1 MPTYEYLCRTCGER
15 LDAVQ
20 TFHEDALTT
29 CLTCGGELRKVF
41 GSVGIVFKGSGF
53 YKTDSRSTGTS
64 TRPASGSGADGGAS
78 SAPPTTDGAKAADST
93 PTPSPTPA
101 PAAAPASTSSGSST
115 PAST

>member
-1 MPTYEYLCRTCGER
+1 MPTYEYLCRSCEER

-29 CLTCGGELRKVF
+29 CPACGGELRKVF

-64 TRPASGSGADGGAS
+64 TRPASASGSDGGAPP
-78 SAPPTTDGAKAADST
+78 APSTTDGAKTADS
-93 PTPSPTPA
+93 TPSPTPA
-101 PAAAPASTSSGSST
+101 TAATPASTSSGSST